1 VAFAFKL
8 YCVESTGA
16 TVVRLAYAGEKKR
29 KIDMKRGPKSR
40 HATDWLVV
48 RQPGSSISRVE
59 WRAPARGGFQIVRA
73 NPWHRAMTRGG
84 TFHSLVRVRHQS
96 HNQRL

>member
-1 VAFAFKL
+1 MGVAFAFKL

-48 RQPGSSISRVE
+48 SSISRVE
-59 WRAPARGGFQIVRA
+59 WRAPARGGFQIIRA
-73 NPWHRAMTRGG
+73 NP
-84 TFHSLVRVRHQS
+84 
-96 HNQRL
+96 